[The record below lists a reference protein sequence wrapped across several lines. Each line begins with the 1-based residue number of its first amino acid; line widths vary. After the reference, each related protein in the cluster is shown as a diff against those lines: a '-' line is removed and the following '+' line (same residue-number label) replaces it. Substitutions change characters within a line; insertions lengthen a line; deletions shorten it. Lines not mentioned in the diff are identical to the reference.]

1 MQPMKHVPSAL
12 SICISANTVQQ
23 ICDIL
28 NITIT
33 LQACWYQSSCCVWEV
48 SSKKKKN
55 KTKRFCIITRSA
67 SALHIHPPAVRI
79 PPEKVSLKWAYTH
92 FFLPS
97 DWTVCTPENCW
108 VPLDLIA
115 VFKWINTKTALL
127 LELTTPTRWISI
139 MTNRSVPASRL
150 CAHYCKKYEH
160 KQSDEGKTK
169 LNLLAY
175 SEQTEHS
182 HWANPFKRPNSF
194 HS

>member
-1 MQPMKHVPSAL
+1 MQPVKHVPSAL

-67 SALHIHPPAVRI
+67 SASHIHPPAVRI
-79 PPEKVSLKWAYTH
+79 PPEKVSLKWAYAH

-97 DWTVCTPENCW
+97 DWTVCTPEIFW

-150 CAHYCKKYEH
+150 SVHITARNMNTNSLMKA
-160 KQSDEGKTK
+160 KQ
-169 LNLLAY
+169 N
-175 SEQTEHS
+175 
-182 HWANPFKRPNSF
+182 
-194 HS
+194 

>member
-48 SSKKKKN
+48 SSKKK
-55 KTKRFCIITRSA
+55 
-67 SALHIHPPAVRI
+67 RI
-79 PPEKVSLKWAYTH
+79 RQGFVSLLVLRLHYTFTRLRWEFLLKRCH
-92 FFLPS
+92 WNGHTCIFFLPS
-97 DWTVCTPENCW
+97 DWTVCTPENFW

-150 CAHYCKKYEH
+150 SVHITARNMNTNSLMKA
-160 KQSDEGKTK
+160 KQ
-169 LNLLAY
+169 N
-175 SEQTEHS
+175 
-182 HWANPFKRPNSF
+182 
-194 HS
+194 